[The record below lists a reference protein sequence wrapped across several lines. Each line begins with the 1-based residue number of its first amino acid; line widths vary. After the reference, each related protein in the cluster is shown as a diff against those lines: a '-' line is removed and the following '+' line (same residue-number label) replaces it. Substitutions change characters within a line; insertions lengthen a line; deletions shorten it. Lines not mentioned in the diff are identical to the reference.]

1 MHACLISA
9 QAQQLFQVVRL
20 PVVRVIVLWADR
32 RMRVPVFI
40 SYIDAPCLQTRPMK
54 RRPQARTGRSASTS
68 RSSVAGAGL
77 AVGAGSLAA
86 LRCAAGRGRTQ
97 RRTRQLRPGAGPCA
111 GPGLD
116 HDWPAGRLL
125 IIMLSMQ
132 LA

>member
-20 PVVRVIVLWADR
+20 PVVRVLVLWADR
-32 RMRVPVFI
+32 HMRVPVLI

-54 RRPQARTGRSASTS
+54 RRTQARTGRSARTS

-86 LRCAAGRGRTQ
+86 LRCAAG
-97 RRTRQLRPGAGPCA
+97 LA
-111 GPGLD
+111 
-116 HDWPAGRLL
+116 AGRG
-125 IIMLSMQ
+125 
-132 LA
+132 